1 MCDGRSQNCGNNNIC
16 PSRCY
21 IVSFCV
27 VSGRPSISM
36 ATSSLRAFLRGSAS
50 VSQRINK
57 RSLSSHE
64 KFEDPSKFV
73 VGVTKEQLA
82 EDRNLQEFFR
92 SNFSEEKVGP
102 ALVADENNDEEFEAD
117 PLDETRSALN
127 IRKLHCFKRD
137 PVTEEGT
144 RRCFT
149 LRDEEQFIPGLL
161 YGGDPGQN
169 IFRTRDADTKI
180 FVKTKWDLIQKELV
194 LYHRAF
200 ESRVYDLTIYED
212 EEDDVGTVQR
222 VLPKN
227 MNRHP
232 VVNRIFCLNYLRYHP
247 KRPIN
252 IPLRYINEEESNA
265 LKRGGFIIP
274 QARYVQCFVE
284 DGVPIPES
292 IDVECTGLKLKQVV
306 RIDRLIFP
314 DGVIPSKK
322 VNPKEFLVGSVFG
335 RRSAIGDDK

>member
-1 MCDGRSQNCGNNNIC
+1 
-16 PSRCY
+16 
-21 IVSFCV
+21 
-27 VSGRPSISM
+27 M
-36 ATSSLRAFLRGSAS
+36 ATSSLRAFLRGNAS
-50 VSQRINK
+50 LSQRISK
-57 RSLSSHE
+57 RSLSSLDK

-73 VGVTKEQLA
+73 AGVTKEQLA

-92 SNFSEEKVGP
+92 SNFAEEKVGP
-102 ALVADENNDEEFEAD
+102 ALVADLKKDENVEVD
-117 PLDETRSALN
+117 PLDEGRSVLN

-144 RRCFT
+144 RRCFR
-149 LRDEEQFIPGLL
+149 LRDDENFIPGLL
-161 YGGDPGQN
+161 YGADPGQN
-169 IFRTRDADTKI
+169 IVRPHDPDTKI

-247 KRPIN
+247 NRPIN

-265 LKRGGFIIP
+265 LKRGGYIVP

-284 DGVPIPES
+284 DGVPIPDT
-292 IDVECTGLKLKQVV
+292 IDVECTGLKLKQTV

-314 DGVIPSKK
+314 EGVRPSKK
-322 VNPKEFLVGSVFG
+322 VNPKQFLVGSVFG